1 MTRPFSGPNMQ
12 KLLGIAAIITIAAI
26 LWLLLYMYGNLSLT
40 NALGESLAYT
50 LILSFCGFL
59 YQYIRDYLKA
69 LQAKI
74 VMALMVQIIA
84 LSGTFAITSL
94 MGQGVHALFASN
106 LVLHLAFGLLC
117 WIIIELWYYNFIK
130 EEASEDCINVSA
142 GASEKNDIID
152 HIPVKEGSQINI
164 VRVEDLQYIQAY
176 GDYVFLFTDTGKY
189 LKEQTMKYF
198 EMHLP
203 PAFVR
208 IHRSSIVNS
217 SKIIRA
223 ELYGKE
229 SYNIQLK
236 SGITLKAST
245 TGYKLLKEKLSL

>member
-1 MTRPFSGPNMQ
+1 MQKFSGV
-12 KLLGIAAIITIAAI
+12 AAIVIIAAI
-26 LWLLLYMYGNLSLT
+26 LWLLLFMYGNLSLYG
-40 NALGESLAYT
+40 ALGESLSYT
-50 LILSFCGFL
+50 VILAVSGFL
-59 YQYIRDYLKA
+59 YQYIREYLKA

-74 VMALMVQIIA
+74 VVALVVQLIA
-84 LSGTFAITSL
+84 LSGTFALTSL
-94 MGQGVHALFASN
+94 MGQDVRALFASN
-106 LVLHLAFGLLC
+106 IVLHLVFGLLC
-117 WIIIELWYYNFIK
+117 WTIIELWYYNFIK
-130 EEASEDCINVSA
+130 EDSSEDCMKDSVN
-142 GASEKNDIID
+142 ASEKSDIID
-152 HIPVKEGSQINI
+152 HIPVKEGSKINI
-164 VRVEDLQYIQAY
+164 VRVEELQYIQAY
-176 GDYVFLFTDTGKY
+176 GDYVFLITDTGKY